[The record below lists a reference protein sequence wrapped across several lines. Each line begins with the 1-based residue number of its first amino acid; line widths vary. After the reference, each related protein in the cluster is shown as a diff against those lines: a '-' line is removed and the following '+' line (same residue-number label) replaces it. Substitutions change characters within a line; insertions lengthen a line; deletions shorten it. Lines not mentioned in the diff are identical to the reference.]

1 MFASRELRFGHGTR
15 QSRRLSWLGFC
26 LWCCTLLC
34 GQGLRAADSNFK
46 TGNWPFRPL
55 TRPAVPADITP
66 SASNPLD
73 RFVMAKLAEQKLSL
87 SPPADKRMWL
97 RRVTYDLTGLLPTNE
112 ELNAFLND
120 QQPQA
125 YERVVDRLLASP
137 RYGEHWAKGWL
148 DLVRFSETAGYK
160 IDELRPEA
168 YRYRDYIVRALNND
182 LPYDRFI
189 QQQLAGDELEP
200 ENPEAIIATGYNR
213 LYAFESNTSNF
224 RKARQDVLDDM
235 TEVTGFVF
243 MGLTIGCA
251 RCHDHKFDPIEQEDF
266 FRLQAVFSPLLQRD
280 DLPAAPQE
288 TVSRYK
294 AQESEWIAITHPI
307 RTQMETLINT
317 VKGPAMT
324 ELTQAIDAETGAAM
338 LKVPEKRTPLERQLA
353 ALSSRMYTKKMNRLP
368 AYLEGESKAEYA
380 ALQKELSTFD
390 KLKPAPLPLT
400 MAVTDVEGKPP
411 ETHLL
416 EGGNFLRPV
425 AATLEP
431 GTPEFLGEDDLDAD
445 PPALR
450 PESTGRRAAL
460 AMWLTRPNHPLT
472 ARVWMNRVW
481 QQHFGVGIVPTAND
495 FGLMGE
501 SATHPEMLDWLASEF
516 VANGW
521 KLKPIHRLIV
531 LSQTYRQTSAIDPQS
546 DLAKAASTVDPNNH
560 LLWHFR
566 RQRMS
571 GEAIRDV
578 VLQLSGRLNPRMY
591 GPSGKPALPAELSS
605 SRYYWD
611 ADASAEDQN
620 RRTIYTFTRRNLRLP
635 ILTAF
640 DPPDLITSC
649 SKRNCTVTAPQ
660 ALTLLN
666 SEFTLSEAR
675 YWSGQ
680 LLAEHGTDQDALI
693 KAAFQQAFHR
703 KPTAVELCE
712 SREFLHDQAEV
723 ISEDEHEI
731 DAELLPTTIPQG
743 MSPPQAAAA
752 ADFCHALLNASELLF
767 VD

>member
-1 MFASRELRFGHGTR
+1 MFASRELPLHHGQQ
-15 QSRRLSWLGFC
+15 QSWGL
-26 LWCCTLLC
+26 LWIGLLLFSGTTLH
-34 GQGLRAADSNFK
+34 ADESHFK

-55 TRPAVPADITP
+55 ARPAVPADIKQA
-66 SASNPLD
+66 ASNPID
-73 RFVMAKLAEQKLSL
+73 RFVLAKLAEEKLTL
-87 SPPADKRMWL
+87 SPAADKRMWL

-112 ELNAFLND
+112 ELKAFLND
-120 QQPQA
+120 HQPQA

-168 YRYRDYIVRALNND
+168 YRYRDYVVRALNND

-189 QQQLAGDELEP
+189 RQQLAGDELEP
-200 ENPEAIIATGYNR
+200 ENPDAIIATGYNR
-213 LYAFESNTSNF
+213 LYPFESNTANF

-251 RCHDHKFDPIEQEDF
+251 KCHDHKFDPIEQEDF
-266 FRLQAVFSPLLQRD
+266 FRLQAVFSPLLPRD
-280 DLPAAPQE
+280 DLPAAAPE
-288 TVSRYK
+288 TVRKYK
-294 AQESEWIAITHPI
+294 AQEIEWNGATQPI
-307 RTQMETLINT
+307 RSQMETLINT

-324 ELTQAIDAETGAAM
+324 ELSQSVDAETGVAM
-338 LKVPEKRTPLERQLA
+338 LKTPEKRSPLERQLA
-353 ALSSRMYTKKMNRLP
+353 AFSSRMYTKKMNRLP
-368 AYLEGESKAEYA
+368 TYLEGESKDKYD
-380 ALQKELSTFD
+380 ALQKQLSVFD
-390 KLKPAPLPLT
+390 KLKPATLPLT
-400 MAVTDVEGKPP
+400 MAVTDVSGKPP

-416 EGGNFLRPV
+416 EGGNFLRP
-425 AATLEP
+425 AAASLEP

-460 AMWLTRPNHPLT
+460 AMWLTRPDHPLT

-495 FGLMGE
+495 FGIMGE
-501 SATHPEMLDWLASEF
+501 SATHPEMLDWLSSEF

-531 LSQTYRQTSAIDPQS
+531 LSQTYRQTSAVDAKS
-546 DLAKAASTVDPNNH
+546 ELTKAANAVDPNNH

-578 VLQLSGRLNPRMY
+578 VLQLSGRLNPRMF
-591 GPSGKPALPAELSS
+591 GPSSKPALPDELSS
-605 SRYYWD
+605 SRYFWE
-611 ADASAEDQN
+611 ADTLPEEQN
-620 RRTIYTFTRRNLRLP
+620 RRTIYTFSRRNLRLP
-635 ILTAF
+635 ILAAF

-649 SKRNCTVTAPQ
+649 SKRGCTVTAPQ

-666 SEFTLSEAR
+666 SEFTLGEAR
-675 YWSGQ
+675 WWSGH
-680 LLAEHGTDQDALI
+680 LLAEHGADQGALI
-693 KAAFQQAFHR
+693 EAAFQEAFHR
-703 KPTAVELCE
+703 DPNPHELRE
-712 SREFLHDQAEV
+712 SREFLQHQAQV
-723 ISEDEHEI
+723 IGEDEHEI
-731 DAELLPTTIPQG
+731 DAELLPASIPHG
-743 MSPPQAAAA
+743 INPPQAAAV
-752 ADFCHALLNASELLF
+752 ADFCHALLNASELTF